1 MCAAQHQQIPLPWFR
16 YQKLAKPSWTPPNYV
31 FPLVGLAGCACACAC
46 ACHHAVERLCLPEGR
61 HALLL
66 LLLLW
71 PQVWIPLKILQSIS
85 LWLVWRSGK
94 SSSELALP
102 LGLFGLHLFLGK
114 PASFVVAGLQYQ
126 SCCH

>member
-1 MCAAQHQQIPLPWFR
+1 MPVPVPVPA
-16 YQKLAKPSWTPPNYV
+16 TPVN
-31 FPLVGLAGCACACAC
+31 GCACQRAST
-46 ACHHAVERLCLPEGR
+46 H
-61 HALLL
+61 L

>member
-1 MCAAQHQQIPLPWFR
+1 MVQVPEADQAQLDASQLRVPAGGWAARH
-16 YQKLAKPSWTPPNYV
+16 V
-31 FPLVGLAGCACACAC
+31 FGRSFTCACAFRGD
-46 ACHHAVERLCLPEGR
+46 ERLCLIQAR

-66 LLLLW
+66 LLLPL